1 MKRIVGD
8 SIDSTYFKD
17 AKTSN
22 VYVAL
27 LDGRQALLVTNV
39 CSGNHYTCTTFSAH
53 TTRKLAVDVKAGPLL
68 LTELLDDYIK
78 TGYDVYEFDTIQEA
92 LDYIAKNI

>member
-1 MKRIVGD
+1 MKRIIED
-8 SIDSTYFKD
+8 TINTRCFKD
-17 AKTSN
+17 ADKRN
-22 VYVAL
+22 VYVAM

-39 CSGNHYTCTTFSAH
+39 WPGNRYTSTTFSAH
-53 TTRKLAVDVKAGPLL
+53 TTRKVAVDVKAVPLL

-78 TGYDVYEFDTIQEA
+78 TGYEVYEFDSIAEA

>member
-8 SIDSTYFKD
+8 NVDSVYFKD
-17 AKTSN
+17 AKNSN
-22 VYVAL
+22 IYVAL

-39 CSGNHYTCTTFSAH
+39 SSGNHYTSTILGVH
-53 TTRKLAVDVKAGPLL
+53 TTRKVAVDVKAVPLL

-78 TGYDVYEFDTIQEA
+78 TGYEVYEFDSLVKA